1 MLSDI
6 KHMLRLIS
14 GMPRGELAA
23 EEEDNPIIAVRAHFY
38 LKEFVNWDRQAATS
52 EGNEVLTALR

>member
-23 EEEDNPIIAVRAHFY
+23 EEDNPIIAVRAHFY

-52 EGNEVLTALR
+52 GGNEVLTALR

>member
-1 MLSDI
+1 MF
-6 KHMLRLIS
+6 RLIS

-23 EEEDNPIIAVRAHFY
+23 EEDNPIIAVRAHFY

-52 EGNEVLTALR
+52 AGMKF